1 MSSTQRSKQRS
12 ASGGTAARAPSS
24 GYALLKRALDVGLA
38 LVGLVLSSP
47 VWVGAALVILLTDGP
62 PMFFHQDRLG
72 RGGKVFK
79 LKKFRT
85 MRRGENPIA
94 DLPPSR
100 DPRLTRVGRL
110 LRATA
115 LDELPAL
122 LHILKGDMSFVGPR
136 ALPLEM
142 HDQATLDEPRFPQRL
157 DAVPGLT
164 GVAQLYLPRHCPP
177 RRRLRYDLVYIR
189 KAGLWLDIRL
199 MLIAGCNTLTGSWG
213 MGHRRPELMTE
224 LEPGPGEES

>member
-115 LDELPAL
+115 LDEIPAL
-122 LHILKGDMSFVGPR
+122 LHILKGDMSFVGPK
-136 ALPLEM
+136 PLAPVVNDPPDPDNGVM
-142 HDQATLDEPRFPQRL
+142 AKDLPRFHLR
-157 DAVPGLT
+157 VTVRPGLT
-164 GVAQLYLPRHCPP
+164 GLAQVHAAKNARYRHKF
-177 RRRLRYDLVYIR
+177 RYDALYVDR
-189 KAGLWLDIRL
+189 MGLALDLKILALSFLRTFRG
-199 MLIAGCNTLTGSWG
+199 AWERVG
-213 MGHRRPELMTE
+213 
-224 LEPGPGEES
+224 GPG